1 MKFGRKKLVLAIA
14 SLFLISI
21 LVMSMFSQSYVINNQ
36 TATLNT
42 ITLAQPKMLAQPK
55 NGSPVKVLVIDWMSD
70 PTLEYLNTLVN
81 TSFDEAYSFTAVDL
95 NPLSGDDHWDI
106 TNYRVHS
113 GIFSM
118 WCAQVGDK
126 HIDNRLS
133 HMYDDEMDTELIVN
147 TNLFGYNS
155 ATLSFWYW
163 LNTEP
168 SNDWFSVEARR
179 SPLDPWTVLANYT
192 GNSGDWQYANISLND
207 FCGEFS
213 VAFQVRFRFW
223 SGSANSNY
231 EGVYIDDVNI
241 IAKDISDTYTLI
253 DENFETVPVGS
264 YPITWQP
271 PTDWNPLNNSDY
283 WGASDYRA
291 HSGSISMWCAQV
303 GDRYTINSLSHT
315 YDNDM
320 DAQLLSPMF
329 NLWGRSSATL
339 SFWYWLDTEPQYDWL
354 AVQLLPIAGG
364 EWETLANYTG
374 NSGGWQYASISLDTY
389 CGNLSVWIRFLF
401 HSNPSNAEYEG
412 AYIDDVKVTASPYKI
427 MDNSREISFWTAV
440 NSSPDFNVV
449 IKPPRILDYEASFHS
464 ILSGGGLVTKTG
476 IQQYI
481 EEIQPD
487 VIVLDDVY
495 LDMFGVWGF
504 NSTERLAI
512 FNYIEQ
518 GHGLILTGGSLFDM
532 RANNTLIGPYGNINR
547 LYLEQSPNLEELR
560 NNYRSSLVAAC
571 GLGLL
576 PIYEEAREWIANYVQ
591 EIPEVGTALSYIVR
605 SVPLM
610 PTAIPFNSQFTVK
623 NTDDPLLQGI
633 SGDFSINLDSKGCYA
648 NGTTVGWQLEYPEI
662 MAINAINTLNTVI
675 GSIVPTLNST
685 VSQAL
690 TNTTNCI
697 KNYVSN
703 YVAPELVLSTEQFND
718 IMNNV
723 TDSMTQML
731 MNLYETRLSSP
742 NQFTVPIKFNI
753 GPVSIDTNITIP
765 IPVEIQEVVIP
776 ATIVAES
783 SDGLAAVLRY
793 EAGNHRAVYFSF
805 KPSLEI
811 EANGPCKQLME
822 NALRWAS
829 QAPVLPETGVIANLR
844 IPKTLIDQARTLL
857 NLSTSVGSKYNTSDT
872 IHEGETYSYIL
883 NLDASDCVVVYWYGL
898 QAQVNASLGD
908 SQITATKI
916 SNGSW
921 HAAIITVHEDGAWNI
936 TIRMDEDDPLLT
948 PLAIEVISKS
958 SEGGIPPVDFTTAII
973 LLALTQ
979 QKGFPMVY
987 AAAIVAVIVVAAVV
1001 GVVLWIRRKT

>member
-1 MKFGRKKLVLAIA
+1 LRFGRKKLVLAVA

-21 LVMSMFSQSYVINNQ
+21 LVIPMFSQSYVINNQ
-36 TATLNT
+36 AATLNT
-42 ITLAQPKMLAQPK
+42 IMLAQPK

-81 TSFDEAYSFTAVDL
+81 TSFDEAHSFTAMDL
-95 NPLSGDDHWDI
+95 NPLLSGDDHWDI

-126 HIDNRLS
+126 PNSLS
-133 HMYDDEMDTELIVN
+133 HTYDNEMNTELIFS
-147 TNLFGYNS
+147 TSLWLYTS
-155 ATLSFWYW
+155 ATLSFWYR
-163 LNTEP
+163 LNTET
-168 SNDWFSVEARR
+168 NYDWLAVEI
-179 SPLDPWTVLANYT
+179 STNGISWDTLANYT
-192 GNSGDWQYANISLND
+192 ENSSGWQYASISLD
-207 FCGEFS
+207 TYCGNLS
-213 VAFQVRFRFW
+213 VWIRFRFY
-223 SGSANSNY
+223 SDPSNANY
-231 EGVYIDDVNI
+231 EGAYIDDVNI
-241 IAKDISDTYTLI
+241 TAKDISGTYTLI

-264 YPITWQP
+264 YPITWLP
-271 PTDWNPLNNSDY
+271 PSDLNALNGLDY

-303 GDRYTINSLSHT
+303 GDKSNSLSHT

-354 AVQLLPIAGG
+354 AVQFLPIAGG

-374 NSGGWQYASISLDTY
+374 NSDGWQYATLSLDSY
-389 CGNLSVWIRFLF
+389 CGNIWGVWIRFLF
-401 HSNPSNAEYEG
+401 HSNSSNAEYEG

-464 ILSGGGLVTKTG
+464 ILSGGDLVTKTG

-560 NNYRSSLVAAC
+560 NNYRSSLAAAC

-610 PTAIPFNSQFTVK
+610 PTAIPFNSQFTVE

-633 SGDFSINLDSKGCYA
+633 SGDFSINLDSKDCYA

-675 GSIVPTLNST
+675 GSIVSTLNST
-685 VSQAL
+685 ASQAL

-731 MNLYETRLSSP
+731 MNLYETRLSFP

-753 GPVSIDTNITIP
+753 GPISIDTNITIP
-765 IPVEIQEVVIP
+765 IPVEIQEVVKP

-811 EANGPCKQLME
+811 GASGPCKQLME

-829 QAPVLPETGVIANLR
+829 QAPVLPETVVIANLR

-987 AAAIVAVIVVAAVV
+987 VAAIVAVIVVAAVV
-1001 GVVLWIRRKT
+1001 GVVLWIRRKPKLGSL